1 MKNKEGIRVEGCR
14 KKTTTAAQF
23 KQKCPKIKR
32 PNIPRVHQTEDDNN
46 TDSNSTTT
54 VTPDGN
60 IAQQDSVVVTLS
72 IGKILYM
79 NKIKIKVKIFLCFL
93 FFPCLLNLNIFISV
107 LPTSFVILSGCM
119 IYIQYRHRTGWKFG
133 CIPYRRVDKLRDSN
147 DDLHEQESTS
157 LDTTQKELNEHD
169 NVGNIGAFNTL
180 TNPPPFENVDL
191 FAFTDKN
198 PLGSP
203 FRDRKKARTRKVHMV

>member
-1 MKNKEGIRVEGCR
+1 MKNKKGIRVEGCGR
-14 KKTTTAAQF
+14 KTTTTAAPF
-23 KQKCPKIKR
+23 KPKWLKIKR

-46 TDSNSTTT
+46 TDSNLTTT

-79 NKIKIKVKIFLCFL
+79 NKIKIKVKIFLFFL
-93 FFPCLLNLNIFISV
+93 FIYLFLNIFISV

-133 CIPYRRVDKLRDSN
+133 CIPYGRVNKLRDSN
-147 DDLHEQESTS
+147 DDLHQQESTS
-157 LDTTQKELNEHD
+157 VDTTQEELNAHD
-169 NVGNIGAFNTL
+169 NVENIGAINTL

-198 PLGSP
+198 PLGSQ
-203 FRDRKKARTRKVHMV
+203 FRDRKIARTRKVHMV